1 MVALGRSSTVSV
13 KVPVWLKEELQRLG
27 IKPSSVMRKALED
40 EVKRKEVERIR
51 REIER
56 MKPTLAKIPV
66 ESVVRSI
73 REDREQR

>member
-1 MVALGRSSTVSV
+1 VSV
-13 KVPVWLKEELQRLG
+13 KVPAWLKEELQRLG
-27 IKPSSVMRKALED
+27 IKPSSIMRKALED

-56 MKPTLAKIPV
+56 MKPTLAKVPM
-66 ESVVRSI
+66 EAVVRSI